1 MIVRAGALDAGFRS
15 ARWNTIEGSEKAM
28 AKADG
33 ISLSERSMDLRA
45 VALNAG
51 LSSTMGTSS

>member
-15 ARWNTIEGSEKAM
+15 ARCNTIEGSEKAM

-33 ISLSERSMDLRA
+33 ISSSEGSMRNLRA
-45 VALNAG
+45 VA
-51 LSSTMGTSS
+51 